1 MIRSTQ
7 RSGYYTISDNIQ
19 TLEKTER
26 AIKNG
31 QSRATGNTGY
41 TRHRTKTTNTKRKE
55 NKKTKTIKQHR
66 KLKKDEQH
74 GDGDIV
80 KF

>member
-1 MIRSTQ
+1 LKSYHLRI
-7 RSGYYTISDNIQ
+7 IKDKDNQ
-19 TLEKTER
+19 HKKKT
-26 AIKNG
+26 K
-31 QSRATGNTGY
+31 Q
-41 TRHRTKTTNTKRKE
+41 
-55 NKKTKTIKQHR
+55 KTKTIKQHI